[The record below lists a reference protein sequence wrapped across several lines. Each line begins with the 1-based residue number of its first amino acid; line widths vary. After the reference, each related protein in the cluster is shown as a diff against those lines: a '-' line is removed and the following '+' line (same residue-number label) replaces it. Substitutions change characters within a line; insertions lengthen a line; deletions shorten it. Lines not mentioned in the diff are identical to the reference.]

1 MYQPLGTIK
10 SNKMKKVIKWVK
22 RIILGLLALI
32 FLLLIVGF
40 IFEHVARTIDSKKIK
55 PTGNFTNVGN
65 HQLHYIKKGVGGPT
79 VVFESG
85 IDLGGHVSWK
95 FVQDEISK
103 YTTTLSYDRA
113 GILWSERG
121 NNPKSLST
129 NKSDLQNLLINTKC
143 PKPYIIVGH
152 SFAGITLRKLID
164 EQKEDILGV
173 IFVDV
178 SHPDQ
183 MNRFSEEMLKMMELP
198 PRWILE
204 IMFNCG
210 FNRLLFQ
217 DNYPKTSEND
227 SINLIANKFSYKGID
242 AIIETFQNLES
253 MAKEASLISNFDS
266 IPLTIITGCSP
277 NRNIE
282 ISDENL
288 RIESTKVWNELQKEL
303 LNLSANSK
311 QILANESGHYVQT
324 EQPEIVIDAIE
335 ALLNQNKPEN
345 E

>member
-1 MYQPLGTIK
+1 
-10 SNKMKKVIKWVK
+10 MKKVIKWIK
-22 RIILGLLALI
+22 RIILGLFALI
-32 FLLLIVGF
+32 FLLLVIGF
-40 IFEHVARTIDSKKIK
+40 IYEHIARTIDSKKIK

-113 GILWSERG
+113 GVLWSELG
-121 NNPKSLST
+121 DNPKTLST
-129 NKSDLQNLLINTKC
+129 INSDLQNLLLNTNC
-143 PKPYIIVGH
+143 PKPYILVGH
-152 SFAGITLRKLID
+152 SFAGITLRKFID
-164 EQKEDILGV
+164 EQKEDIMGI

-183 MNRFSEEMLKMMELP
+183 MNRFSEEMQKMMELP

-210 FNRLLFQ
+210 VARIVNQ
-217 DNYPKTSEND
+217 NYYPNISKND
-227 SINLIANKFSYKGID
+227 TVNIIANKFSYKGID
-242 AIIETFQNLES
+242 AIIGTFQNIES
-253 MAKEASLISNFDS
+253 MEKEASLISNFDS
-266 IPLTIITGCSP
+266 IPLTIITGSSP

-288 RIESTKVWNELQKEL
+288 RIELTKVWNELQKEL